1 MICNV
6 ISLILT
12 IVDIILLRKGP
23 DALPRAPVIFAIA
36 VALWVLS
43 SVVAWITVDNYTGKT
58 FLVGLLIGV
67 IGLAIYALLINAVG
81 KAERI
86 RQSISAIIAC
96 GAVISFM
103 LLIAEAVLPFA
114 LGAEHVSAIVTLMWL
129 WSVPV
134 EGHIIARAIDRP
146 WYVGLTT
153 ATTVFFLQLFLLA
166 SLGPAIDP
174 RPAPEVEVEAAAQS
188 A

>member
-6 ISLILT
+6 LSLILT
-12 IVDIILLRKGP
+12 IIDIILLRKGP
-23 DALPRAPVIFAIA
+23 EALPRAPVIFAIA
-36 VALWVLS
+36 VALWLLS
-43 SVVAWITVDNYTGKT
+43 SVFAWITVDNYTGKT
-58 FLVGLLIGV
+58 FLVGILIGV
-67 IGLAIYALLINAVG
+67 IGLAIYALLVNAVG

-96 GAVISFM
+96 GAVIGFM
-103 LLIAEAVLPFA
+103 VLTAEALLPYVF
-114 LGAEHVSAIVTLMWL
+114 GEEHVSAIVTLMWL

-134 EGHIIARAIDRP
+134 EGHIIARTIDRP

-153 ATTVFFLQLFLLA
+153 AMTVFFLQLFLLA
-166 SLGPAIDP
+166 SLGPVIDP
-174 RPAPEVEVEAAAQS
+174 QPAPDTEIEAAAQS